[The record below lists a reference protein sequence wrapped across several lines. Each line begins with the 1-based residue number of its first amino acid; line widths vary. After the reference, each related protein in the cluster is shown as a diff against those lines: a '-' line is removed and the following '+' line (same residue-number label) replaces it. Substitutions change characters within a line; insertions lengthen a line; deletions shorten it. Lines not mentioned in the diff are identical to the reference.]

1 MQNEVGHKQ
10 VYGAAPK
17 NTQNQNSACTFQS
30 KSWTFS
36 LLLGEYLLSLRS
48 LPWNYQSASNQSNRK
63 EGFCAATSLQSI
75 LPSNSQQPPVTTCQ
89 PVQEYNFFFSLATS
103 GCQEVTNRSLGQ
115 IWHIQLLR
123 DASISMLEGHILFSQ
138 GAVSSLT
145 EMAPGTSFRPVLG
158 DTSVSAER

>member
-63 EGFCAATSLQSI
+63 EGFCAAPSLQSI

-89 PVQEYNFFFSLATS
+89 PVQEYNFFFSPSDQWL
-103 GCQEVTNRSLGQ
+103 
-115 IWHIQLLR
+115 
-123 DASISMLEGHILFSQ
+123 
-138 GAVSSLT
+138 
-145 EMAPGTSFRPVLG
+145 PGSHQ
-158 DTSVSAER
+158 SVSRTDLTHPAPQRCFHLDAWRTYSVFPGGRVQSDWDGTRNVF